1 MLSICNKF
9 PVYNISD
16 VVNRNSVH
24 TVFKFIHY
32 SLAITIAEHMMYFQT
47 LKVNNKRIQCDLCST
62 NECLCDNF
70 SNNILRETDFFRSM
84 TVYVFAKYN
93 NFVTES

>member
-47 LKVNNKRIQCDLCST
+47 LKVNNKRI
-62 NECLCDNF
+62 
-70 SNNILRETDFFRSM
+70 
-84 TVYVFAKYN
+84 
-93 NFVTES
+93 

>member
-32 SLAITIAEHMMYFQT
+32 LLAIPIAEHMMCFQT
-47 LKVNNKRIQCDLCST
+47 LKANNKS
-62 NECLCDNF
+62 
-70 SNNILRETDFFRSM
+70 
-84 TVYVFAKYN
+84 V
-93 NFVTES
+93 

>member
-24 TVFKFIHY
+24 TVFKFVYH
-32 SLAITIAEHMMYFQT
+32 LLTITIAKQLMYFQT
-47 LKVNNKRIQCDLCST
+47 L
-62 NECLCDNF
+62 
-70 SNNILRETDFFRSM
+70 
-84 TVYVFAKYN
+84 
-93 NFVTES
+93 